1 MADLKQVR
9 FQHPDLSYTDT
20 LRTYADASLNLT
32 DALPAGT
39 KRRLVDALGRVI
51 SEVDEAT
58 GEIVRTRHSD
68 GAEGPG
74 HTLVHETAAPSVD
87 DVIGRFAF
95 RSRND
100 AGALY
105 TGVELRA
112 IVKNAQAGSEEVWF
126 EAGIMN
132 GGTFVPAGLSL
143 RVVAGAVK
151 LFIDGVEAGTGGGGG
166 GGSTAFSGARVY
178 NDSNIIVPNST
189 FTTPTFN
196 QERWD
201 TDAYHDPGVNP
212 SRLTAP
218 ETAYY
223 MIGGNIEWEG
233 NTLGARILRIIL
245 NGSTVIGCDGWTS
258 EQPRRVPII
267 TQYLLSEDDY
277 VELQVHQTSGGNLDI
292 HSMGN
297 YSPEFWIHKIGS

>member
-9 FQHPDLSYTDT
+9 YQHPDLSYTDD

-32 DALPAGT
+32 DALPAGS

-51 SEVDEAT
+51 SEIDEAT
-58 GEIVRTRHSD
+58 GEVTRTRHND
-68 GAEGPG
+68 GADGPR
-74 HTLVHETAAPSVD
+74 HALVHETASPAVD

-112 IVKNAQAGSEEVWF
+112 IVKNAVAGSEEVWF

-151 LFIDGVEAGTGGGGG
+151 LFIDGVEAGTGGG
-166 GGSTAFSGARVY
+166 STSFSGARVY
-178 NDSNIIVPNST
+178 NDADIAVPNGA
-189 FTTPTFN
+189 FTTISFN

-201 TDAYHDPGVNP
+201 TDTYHNPGIDP

-218 ETAYY
+218 SNGFF

-233 NTLGARILRIIL
+233 SISGARILRILL
-245 NGSTVIGCDGWTS
+245 NGTAVIAYDGTTS
-258 EQPRRVPII
+258 DQRRRHTIS
-267 TQYLLSEDDY
+267 TQYQLAAGEY
-277 VELQVHQTSGGNLDI
+277 VEIQCHQSSGGSLDVNF
-292 HSMGN
+292 SGN
-297 YSPEFWIHKIGS
+297 YSPDFWIHKIGD